1 LPSEFPPLRS
11 LDTLPNN
18 LPRMLTSFVGREKEL
33 ADITAL
39 LEKHQLV
46 TIVGSGGVGK
56 TRATLQVAAN
66 LLDGSGD
73 GVWFIELAPLAGGD
87 YIPGAVAQALGIP
100 LSTDGEPLENLVRLL
115 KSKHLLLVFDNC
127 EHLVEPAA
135 RVIAALVRGCAHVK
149 VLASSRQGLGIAGEA
164 TFRMPSLTLPAA
176 DGSGQLTV
184 LDAARYA
191 AVSLFVERASAAD
204 HTFELTTENAST
216 IAEIC
221 RRLDGIPL
229 AIELAAARVK
239 ILSPRQLRERLNER
253 FRVLTGGSRDA
264 LPRQQTLRALI
275 DWSHDLLDERERAL
289 FRRLGIFV
297 NGFALE
303 GAVAVGTSD
312 DLDELDLFDVLAS
325 LADKSLVLAEAA
337 GDALR
342 YRLLESTRA
351 YAREKLD
358 VAGELDICADRHL
371 HYLRDRF
378 VDAADRLDRTGRF
391 DDLQELFTSELDDV
405 RAALDYAL
413 RGSEILGAELLD
425 GTGLSAW
432 KGLGLE
438 REGIARSE
446 AYIAALSGKDAR
458 LLTRLL
464 MAIAS
469 IESGSAHFARGF
481 EIGAQAV
488 ELSSSLD
495 DPMTRAWALLHYAHA
510 LLRLARFDEA
520 KAALDEAD
528 AVPGA
533 SKYLRLRLLGVR
545 GLLSSRQMDIEVAA
559 SVYEQLR
566 KEHRSAGNVR
576 DERIATS
583 NLAEIEHARGRTQ
596 QAIAVIQEMLPAL
609 RAGADRGLHV
619 QQLANLT
626 GYLIAADDLEAGRRV
641 GREVLRALAPREPEA
656 PIAGMTIEHLAL
668 AWALSGDLTRAATL
682 EGFAVAVFQKHG
694 FMREATEHK
703 THERLSRLLN
713 DGLEPDEI
721 TRLIAEGAQL
731 APEAAFA
738 LALEE
743 P

>member
-1 LPSEFPPLRS
+1 
-11 LDTLPNN
+11 
-18 LPRMLTSFVGREKEL
+18 
-33 ADITAL
+33 
-39 LEKHQLV
+39 
-46 TIVGSGGVGK
+46 
-56 TRATLQVAAN
+56 
-66 LLDGSGD
+66 
-73 GVWFIELAPLAGGD
+73 
-87 YIPGAVAQALGIP
+87 
-100 LSTDGEPLENLVRLL
+100 
-115 KSKHLLLVFDNC
+115 
-127 EHLVEPAA
+127 
-135 RVIAALVRGCAHVK
+135 
-149 VLASSRQGLGIAGEA
+149 
-164 TFRMPSLTLPAA
+164 
-176 DGSGQLTV
+176 
-184 LDAARYA
+184 
-191 AVSLFVERASAAD
+191 
-204 HTFELTTENAST
+204 
-216 IAEIC
+216 
-221 RRLDGIPL
+221 
-229 AIELAAARVK
+229 
-239 ILSPRQLRERLNER
+239 
-253 FRVLTGGSRDA
+253 
-264 LPRQQTLRALI
+264 
-275 DWSHDLLDERERAL
+275 
-289 FRRLGIFV
+289 
-297 NGFALE
+297 
-303 GAVAVGTSD
+303 
-312 DLDELDLFDVLAS
+312 
-325 LADKSLVLAEAA
+325 
-337 GDALR
+337 
-342 YRLLESTRA
+342 
-351 YAREKLD
+351 
-358 VAGELDICADRHL
+358 
-371 HYLRDRF
+371 
-378 VDAADRLDRTGRF
+378 
-391 DDLQELFTSELDDV
+391 
-405 RAALDYAL
+405 
-413 RGSEILGAELLD
+413 
-425 GTGLSAW
+425 
-432 KGLGLE
+432 
-438 REGIARSE
+438 
-446 AYIAALSGKDAR
+446 
-458 LLTRLL
+458 